1 MTVADAGRDGDAWRR
16 AVQGIGTSWPP
27 LIAFTIGKD
36 GDLVDPDGNWHEA
49 YGVDFDG
56 AVLVRPDGH
65 VAWRSRSSAS
75 NPTETLRA
83 ALDRL
88 LGRMPAIA

>member
-1 MTVADAGRDGDAWRR
+1 VLLAGSDGEPWRR
-16 AVQGIGTSWPP
+16 AAQAVGTSWPP
-27 LIAFTIGKD
+27 LIAFTVGKD
-36 GDLVDPDGNWHEA
+36 GDLGDPDGNWHED
-49 YGVDFDG
+49 YGVSADG

-83 ALDRL
+83 ALDGL
-88 LGRMPAIA
+88 LGRMPATA